1 MNLKKQDKNEN
12 ERKSSNILKVIKG
25 SVISIFISV
34 VLLFIASLILTYT
47 NIGENAIPTMII
59 IISAISIFIGS
70 LVSAMHIKQK
80 GILNGSLVGAIYIII
95 IYLFSSIAITGF
107 NMNIKSLIMLAAS
120 IIAGTIGG
128 IVGVNL

>member
-34 VLLFIASLILTYT
+34 ILLFIASLILTYT

>member
-80 GILNGSLVGAIYIII
+80 GIFNGSLVGAIYIII

>member
-1 MNLKKQDKNEN
+1 
-12 ERKSSNILKVIKG
+12 
-25 SVISIFISV
+25 
-34 VLLFIASLILTYT
+34 
-47 NIGENAIPTMII
+47 MII

>member
-34 VLLFIASLILTYT
+34 ILLFIASLILTYT

-70 LVSAMHIKQK
+70 LISAMHIKQK

-107 NMNIKSLIMLAAS
+107 NMNIKSLIMLVSS

>member
-25 SVISIFISV
+25 SLISIFISV
-34 VLLFIASLILTYT
+34 ILLFIASLILTYT

>member
-34 VLLFIASLILTYT
+34 ILLFIASLILTYT

-107 NMNIKSLIMLAAS
+107 NMNIKSLIMLASS

>member
-34 VLLFIASLILTYT
+34 ILLFIASLILTYT

-95 IYLFSSIAITGF
+95 IYIIVEIIMNFCYTDRADTG
-107 NMNIKSLIMLAAS
+107 AS
-120 IIAGTIGG
+120 AQ
-128 IVGVNL
+128 

>member
-34 VLLFIASLILTYT
+34 ILLFIASLILTYT

-59 IISAISIFIGS
+59 IISAISILIGS

>member
-34 VLLFIASLILTYT
+34 ILLFIASLILTYT

-107 NMNIKSLIMLAAS
+107 NMNIKSLIMLVSS

>member
-34 VLLFIASLILTYT
+34 ILLFIASLILTYT

-107 NMNIKSLIMLAAS
+107 NMNIKSLIMLASA

>member
-1 MNLKKQDKNEN
+1 MNLKKQDKDEN

-34 VLLFIASLILTYT
+34 ILLFIASLILTYT

-107 NMNIKSLIMLAAS
+107 NMNIKSLIMLVSS

>member
-1 MNLKKQDKNEN
+1 MNFIKQDKNEN

-25 SVISIFISV
+25 SVISILISV

-47 NIGENAIPTMII
+47 NIGENAIPTLII

-70 LVSAMHIKQK
+70 LISTMHIKQR
-80 GILNGSLVGAIYIII
+80 GILNGSMVGAIYIII

-107 NMNIKSLIMLAAS
+107 NMNIKSLIMLVAS
-120 IIAGTIGG
+120 VIAGTIGG

>member
-59 IISAISIFIGS
+59 IISAISIFVGS

>member
-34 VLLFIASLILTYT
+34 ILLFIASLILTYT

-59 IISAISIFIGS
+59 IISAISIFVGS